1 MHFYYI
7 ANTIIILV
15 QLQELRKSSLARL
28 LCDNSDDMALIQPL
42 AFLKPSFL

>member
-1 MHFYYI
+1 MHLYCI
-7 ANTIIILV
+7 ANKIIILV

-42 AFLKPSFL
+42 AFSKPSFL